1 MDKSRKRYPRKPE
14 TCKLID
20 QYWDH
25 NDTAEGSGAVLPISM
40 DTMEPVEDI
49 DYVCHDEHQLSRLLH
64 FSAVVDL
71 GKGGS

>member
-1 MDKSRKRYPRKPE
+1 MTRQKVVAQCYLLA
-14 TCKLID
+14 C
-20 QYWDH
+20 
-25 NDTAEGSGAVLPISM
+25 M